1 MALYEVVTRQGDP
14 VVCDSDQVVIGQA
27 DPVIMIR
34 PLWGGQSPGSVWYE
48 FSLEAPDEHGVERRS
63 E

>member
-1 MALYEVVTRQGDP
+1 MTQQGDM
-14 VVCDSDQVVIGQA
+14 VWSNDTQVVIGTA
-27 DPVIMIR
+27 DPVVLTH

-63 E
+63 V

>member
-1 MALYEVVTRQGDP
+1 MVWSNDT
-14 VVCDSDQVVIGQA
+14 QVVIGTA
-27 DPVIMIR
+27 DPVVLTH

-63 E
+63 V